1 MKLSRARNETE
12 VQELLR
18 LHGNK
23 TMSVESDAMGNLISV
38 ETNDSEVELYAKGRG
53 LK

>member
-1 MKLSRARNETE
+1 
-12 VQELLR
+12 
-18 LHGNK
+18 
-23 TMSVESDAMGNLISV
+23 MGNLISV